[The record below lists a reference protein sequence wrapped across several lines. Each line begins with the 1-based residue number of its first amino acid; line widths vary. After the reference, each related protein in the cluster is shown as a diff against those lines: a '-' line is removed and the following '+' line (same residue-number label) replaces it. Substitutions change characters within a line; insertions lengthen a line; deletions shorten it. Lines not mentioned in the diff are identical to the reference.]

1 MKVKE
6 PYLAAN
12 KKTAVRNT
20 RFPMGLFGIIFVT
33 MLLMSGIHMGIVLL
47 FTVWNP
53 GDIVKTTIPIIYW
66 GTISMGVTLYTRKRM
81 KETYDE
87 PLQILAKAMD
97 DVAKGDFSVY
107 VAPLHTPDQLDYL
120 DIMIMDFNK
129 MVEELGSI
137 ETLKT
142 DFFSNVSH
150 EIKTPLAV
158 ISSEAQLMKAKGGL
172 TKEQMEQT
180 NQILAASKRLSNLI
194 TNILKLNRLE
204 KQSIQPEAKVY
215 DVCEQ
220 ICECV
225 LQFENDWE
233 EKEIEL
239 AIEME
244 DRAYIKA
251 DASLMELVWNNLM
264 SNAIKFTGQGGQIRI
279 KESSTESEITIK
291 ITDSGCGMNEETMY
305 HIFDKF
311 YQGDTSHAT
320 EGNGLGLSLVHR
332 ILQLSDAAIDVTSE
346 EDKGTTFIVNMK
358 KEAKDGAHDR
368 EG

>member
-12 KKTAVRNT
+12 KKTVVRNT
-20 RFPMGLFGIIFVT
+20 RFPMGLFVIIFVT

-180 NQILAASKRLSNLI
+180 NQIIVASKRLSNLI

-225 LQFENDWE
+225 LQFENYWE

-239 AIEME
+239 DIEME
-244 DRAYIKA
+244 DRVYIKA

-291 ITDSGCGMNEETMY
+291 ITDSGCGMNEETMH

-346 EDKGTTFIVNMK
+346 EDKGTTFIVNIK
-358 KEAKDGAHDR
+358 KEVKDEAHD
-368 EG
+368 